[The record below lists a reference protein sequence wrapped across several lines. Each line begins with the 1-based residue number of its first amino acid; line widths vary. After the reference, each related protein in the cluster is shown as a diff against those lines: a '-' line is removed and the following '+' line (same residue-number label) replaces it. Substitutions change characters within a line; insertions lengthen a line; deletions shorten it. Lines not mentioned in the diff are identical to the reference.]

1 MVKFSGNQRQVLP
14 LVGIMMAGAL
24 VAGCSGVQK
33 QLGLERTAP
42 NEFNVVSRA
51 PLSLPPDIS
60 LRPPQ
65 PGTTRPQEGTTSDV
79 AASALFEEQAE
90 QQRTGPLA
98 GEAQFPPRGGGVV
111 RNAGSVSSTPVT
123 EVATISQGEGALL
136 QRAGADEA
144 QPNIRQIINAESTE
158 LASASEGFADKILF
172 WRKPVEPGTVVDA
185 DGERRRLQENEAL
198 GRSVV
203 TGETPKIERKSQA
216 LLEGLFDF

>member
-1 MVKFSGNQRQVLP
+1 MVKFSYNQRQVMP
-14 LVGIMMAGAL
+14 LVGMVMAGVL

-42 NEFNVVSRA
+42 DEFNVVSRA

-65 PGTTRPQEGTTSDV
+65 PGTTRPQEGSTSDA
-79 AASALFEEQAE
+79 AASALFANEAQEE
-90 QQRTGPLA
+90 RTAPLA
-98 GEAQFPPRGGGVV
+98 GQAQFPPRGGGVV
-111 RNAGSVSSTPVT
+111 TNVNTSSVAVT
-123 EVATISQGEGALL
+123 EVASVSRGEGSLL
-136 QRAGADEA
+136 QQAGADEA

-158 LASASEGFADKILF
+158 LASASESFADRILF
-172 WRKPVEPGTVVDA
+172 WRAPVEPGTVVDA

-203 TGETPKIERKSQA
+203 TGETPKIERESRA